1 MKSITPSDIV
11 VPTLAV
17 LAVAI
22 LGYAYVR
29 ATSPTLEQ
37 RIDRR
42 RVKRNPDD
50 SDSEEKDQ

>member
-1 MKSITPSDIV
+1 MKSFRPTDIV

-22 LGYAYVR
+22 FGYAYVR